1 MNMAT
6 KKWDKSKSK
15 DYEIKDHHQDLTD
28 KIVKMMEESE
38 KTGWTKPWFTSTL
51 RPYNPVTGTQYK
63 GINVVSLMTSGFDD
77 PRFFTFNNIK
87 EHSEKTGIPMHI
99 KKGAKGT
106 PVFKAMHVM
115 FKEKGQEDTPD
126 QPAAPGA
133 SGGYWKQICAGY
145 VFNASQIEGMEPLV
159 VRENKVEP
167 HAEVE
172 LLTAAL
178 MARTDLK
185 VKHSEEGRAYYSPSQ
200 HMVHMPNKELFKSS
214 AGYYS
219 TLLHEE
225 THATGKSLGRDLSGG
240 FGSES
245 YRKEELVAEL
255 GSHFLGSELGVP
267 YDSSAHENNAQYLK
281 GWLGMIKEDKHLI
294 FWAAGKAS
302 KATEFNLEHLQEYKL
317 QIEQQKEFILDKIQK
332 TQKEPEQ
339 KKTLVMSM

>member
-1 MNMAT
+1 MAT
-6 KKWDKSKSK
+6 KKWDKAKDK
-15 DYEIKDHHQDLTD
+15 DYVIKDHHQELTD
-28 KIVKMMEESE
+28 KIVTMMEESE

-126 QPAAPGA
+126 EPAAPGA
-133 SGGYWKQICAGY
+133 TGGYWKQICAGY
-145 VFNASQIEGMEPLV
+145 VFNASQIEGIEPLV

-172 LLTAAL
+172 LLTEAL
-178 MARTDLK
+178 IARTNLQ
-185 VKHSEEGRAYYSPSQ
+185 VKHSEVGRAFYSPAQ
-200 HMVHMPNKELFKSS
+200 HIVHMPNKELFKTS

-255 GSHFLGSELGVP
+255 GSYFLASELGVP
-267 YDSSAHENNAQYLK
+267 YDSSAHENIAEYLN
-281 GWLGMIKEDKHLI
+281 GWLGMMKEDKHLI
-294 FWAAGKAS
+294 FWAAGKGS
-302 KATEFNLEHLQEYKL
+302 KATEFNMIHLQEHKL
-317 QIEQQKEFILDKIQK
+317 ELDQKKELLITKVQ
-332 TQKEPEQ
+332 TAHKEPEQ
-339 KKTLVMSM
+339 KKTLTMSM